1 MCAAIRLGEEVL
13 TRIMTIFEENV
24 YNNIEY
30 AGLKYKMEQV
40 EEK

>member
-24 YNNIEY
+24 YNIEY